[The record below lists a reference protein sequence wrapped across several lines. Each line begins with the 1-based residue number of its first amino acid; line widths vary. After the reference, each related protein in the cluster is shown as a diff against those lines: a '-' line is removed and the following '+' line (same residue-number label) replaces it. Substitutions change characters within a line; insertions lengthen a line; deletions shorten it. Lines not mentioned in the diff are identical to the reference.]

1 MDFFNR
7 ICASQLQQRSCD
19 RTLLFREK
27 EKESFRTL
35 STMSDDVASD
45 EKAKEEKRSQ
55 RRRSLTITS
64 NEFSTSTKLSSV
76 TWDVFSPPPKNSVK
90 GKLVPTSLNRY
101 SQRRKLSVEVH
112 RLEYDESRH
121 HEECVV
127 R

>member
-1 MDFFNR
+1 MDFLNR
-7 ICASQLQQRSCD
+7 ICASQRQQRSCD

-64 NEFSTSTKLSSV
+64 NEFSTSTKLSSL